1 VAEAPRDPGCS
12 CCRALEHENQR
23 LRERVAQLD
32 EELAAM
38 QKANQELLG
47 QVAQLRAL
55 LEQERR
61 AGKRQAAPFSKGE
74 PRKQPR
80 RPGRKPGAAY
90 GRKAHRPRPQ
100 RVDEVVDAPLPATCP
115 ACAGAIAE
123 NEVAQ
128 QYQVDLPPRL
138 EPWVRQVNVHVGC
151 CQACG
156 RRVQGRHPLQT
167 SDALGAAASQLGP
180 RLLALAADLKLVM
193 GLSYGKICT
202 LFASLFGVVVTPGGL
217 ALALQRLGRA
227 AAPTYEAL
235 KDAVR
240 SADVVSPDETGW
252 RVAGRS
258 AWLWAFVTTMVTVYA
273 IEPGRGYLEAV
284 KVLGEEFSGTLA
296 RDGWAPYRKFTRAK
310 HQTCVAHLLRR
321 CKEIL
326 DTAQRGA
333 ARLPHAVRRILKQ
346 ALLLRDRRD
355 ADAISPHGLRVATG
369 RLRAAMN
376 RYLRWRPSD
385 EENRKLVKHLN
396 KEANA
401 LFTFLDDPAVPA
413 TNHLAERAIRPAVVT
428 RKTCGGGNRDWSG
441 ATMLATLLTIL
452 RTSRQQGYDPL
463 PILANLLLSPQPA
476 VAHILV
482 PAAPQPSSSAGQPPA
497 RQPPQPP
504 RSRKPR

>member
-1 VAEAPRDPGCS
+1 MAESPYDPGCS
-12 CCRALEHENQR
+12 CCRALEQENQR
-23 LRERVAQLD
+23 LRERVVQLE
-32 EELAAM
+32 EELVALRRS
-38 QKANQELLG
+38 NQEHVD

-74 PRKQPR
+74 PKRQPK
-80 RPGRKPGAAY
+80 RPGRKSGAAY
-90 GRKAHRPRPQ
+90 GRKAHRPPPQ
-100 RVDEVVDAPLPATCP
+100 RVDEVVEAPLPATCP
-115 ACAGAIAE
+115 DCSGAVAQD
-123 NEVAQ
+123 EVAQ
-128 QYQVDLPPRL
+128 QYQVDLPPRI
-138 EPWVRQVNVHVGC
+138 EPLVRQFNVHVGH
-151 CQACG
+151 CQDCS

-193 GLSYGKICT
+193 GLSYGKIQA
-202 LFASLFGVVVTPGGL
+202 LFASLFGVDVTPGGL

-227 AAPTYEAL
+227 ATPTYEAL
-235 KDAVR
+235 KAAVR
-240 SADVVSPDETGW
+240 TADVVSPDETGW
-252 RVAGRS
+252 RVAARS
-258 AWLWAFVTTMVTVYA
+258 AWLWTFVTTMVTVYA

-355 ADAISPHGLRVATG
+355 AGTISPHGLRVATG

-376 RYLRWRPSD
+376 RYLRWRPTD

-396 KEANA
+396 KEASA
-401 LFTFLDDPAVPA
+401 LFTFLDDPTVPA

-428 RKTCGGGNRDWSG
+428 RKTCGGGNREWSG

-452 RTSRQQGYDPL
+452 RTARQQGLDPL
-463 PILANLLLSPQPA
+463 PILASLLLSPHPA
-476 VAHILV
+476 VAHALV
-482 PAAPQPSSSAGQPPA
+482 PAANPITTSASQPPA
-497 RQPPQPP
+497 RQPPQRPP
-504 RSRKPR
+504 SAAPR